1 MSQTKAIVE
10 TLDIPVDQIKPSP
23 YQPRMTFDLADIKGS
38 IMRDGILVAL
48 TVRKKNG
55 YYELVDG
62 ERRWRL
68 VKELGYKT
76 VPCNVID
83 IDDDTARRMVWKV
96 NTLRK
101 DYEPKEKAHFFKTM
115 LEPPYGMSLR
125 GIAREYDQSTR
136 TVKAYLNV
144 FKLPKDYQQ
153 MVWDRLIPLG
163 VILEIEPLFNSVEYS
178 TPEHNPEIFIVLD
191 RAKKEKGFD
200 FMQAREAMKPYLAKL
215 RKEQVDKAKEALAEV
230 EPEVKA
236 PETPEEFEEAARTFR
251 REAKRRKTPKQIR
264 EEKEK
269 KVKKTRDTIV
279 KRLNA
284 ARDLILVDKYQK
296 RIEDLE
302 DTIEEDPDK
311 ALSELN
317 TINGQFQADIK
328 KSKEEEMRRKIEEEA
343 KRRAREIEET
353 EKKRIEEEAKKK
365 AQEEIMSNPEIL
377 QEIAERSSA
386 RAEDRHREFAELEQR
401 AREAAGEIV
410 GPLREAILKA
420 EADIKEVENSEKRR
434 LLENYMIIGSILT
447 TLENRKIFC
456 IDHQDAKP
464 TLMWSCGTPLTET
477 YVKLKEKLRMN

>member
-10 TLDIPVDQIKPSP
+10 TIDVPVNEIKPSP

-48 TVRKKNG
+48 TVRKKDD

-68 VKELGYKT
+68 AKELGYKT

-163 VILEIEPLFNSVEYS
+163 VILELEPLFNGVEYS
-178 TPEHNPEIFIVLD
+178 TPEDNPEIFIVLD

-264 EEKEK
+264 EEKQMK
-269 KVKKTRDTIV
+269 AKKTKDTIV
-279 KRLNA
+279 KRLNE

-302 DTIEEDPDK
+302 DTIKEDPNK
-311 ALSELN
+311 ALSELK

-343 KRRAREIEET
+343 KKRARELGEAER
-353 EKKRIEEEAKKK
+353 KQIEEEAKKK
-365 AQEEIMSNPEIL
+365 AQEAILSSPELL
-377 QEIAERSSA
+377 QEVA
-386 RAEDRHREFAELEQR
+386 QR
-401 AREAAGEIV
+401 AREEGYEEFSEMQRRAREVAEGIAEPLGEALI
-410 GPLREAILKA
+410 RA
-420 EADIKEVENSEKRR
+420 EEESMVARTSEERR
-434 LLENYMIIGSILT
+434 LLESYMFLGSIIKA
-447 TLENRKIFC
+447 LEGKRIFC
-456 IDHQDAKP
+456 LEHSDKEP
-464 TLMWSCGTPLTET
+464 MLMWSCGTPITET
-477 YVKLKEKLRMN
+477 HAKLRAKLRLGE